1 MTQRSVGLQPTI
13 PPHRPPVRK
22 SSTPPPNSPSK
33 RRSGSQI
40 LHLRGPPLCAC
51 LPLHASPSSPSPAQ
65 APLPLHQLASLET
78 GPRPGELLVRS
89 VPGHCA
95 LLRALRDRQALSE
108 RVEELLRTCR
118 AEASL
123 ASPSPQRRH
132 RRPSLTRQLSDQ
144 LVDTREETR
153 KQELAATMLQT
164 LQRGRT
170 ARRLVERQHGR

>member
-1 MTQRSVGLQPTI
+1 M
-13 PPHRPPVRK
+13 PP
-22 SSTPPPNSPSK
+22 
-33 RRSGSQI
+33 
-40 LHLRGPPLCAC
+40 
-51 LPLHASPSSPSPAQ
+51 PSSPSPAQ

-123 ASPSPQRRH
+123 SSPSPQRRH

-153 KQELAATMLQT
+153 KRELAATMLQT